1 MYLFIMCI
9 MILFDVDYVFFAPIL
24 IIFVVISVYVM
35 YFFLSYSGTSIP
47 ERDNRQCNFDK

>member
-1 MYLFIMCI
+1 

-47 ERDNRQCNFDK
+47 ERDNRQCNFEK